1 MPFLADTIDNATALY
16 AIAGRIEDCIADTPL
31 PLLEAKLTRLLAE
44 LEAGTALERAVA
56 AALRL
61 ELAP

>member
-16 AIAGRIEDCIADTPL
+16 AIAGRIEDCIA
-31 PLLEAKLTRLLAE
+31 EAKLTRLLAE

-61 ELAP
+61 ELTP